1 MIYICNTANGVKQWI
16 LWFLCK
22 DILNSY
28 YELWCYLH
36 IYQATKFHILQN
48 IHHAIYSTFSSVI
61 ICVITTDIKL
71 ASVVINMVV
80 YQIACFTYFK
90 VWKGCIGMGCFPE
103 YLTILLSIL
112 YLDIKHS
119 WERELTLITLWLQL
133 VNAHSFYHH
142 TENLKKTQKTFLP
155 CDPRIPIHINKKF
168 PSCSRNYE

>member
-22 DILNSY
+22 DTVNSY

-48 IHHAIYSTFSSVI
+48 IHHVIYSTFSSVI

-71 ASVVINMVV
+71 ASVVINTVV

-119 WERELTLITLWLQL
+119 WERELTLITLWLQS
-133 VNAHSFYHH
+133 VSAH
-142 TENLKKTQKTFLP
+142 
-155 CDPRIPIHINKKF
+155 
-168 PSCSRNYE
+168 